1 MSSGPTQ
8 ATLLVP
14 VSNKQKPNKGRT
26 WYLTTQLGNIYV
38 CSTGI
43 FYLLHTVPLWCLRHE
58 AHLYSGGTV
67 LTGVCPPLSS
77 VLWLEEL
84 KPLLLFVFF
93 IFSKPFVFIQCKH
106 PHKASVV
113 CELL

>member
-67 LTGVCPPLSS
+67 LTGVCPPF
-77 VLWLEEL
+77 
-84 KPLLLFVFF
+84 PL
-93 IFSKPFVFIQCKH
+93 FSG
-106 PHKASVV
+106 
-113 CELL
+113 